1 MAGAIMNKVWD
12 LFGMDTERD
21 AEEVEEK
28 TYDNNDY
35 DTYDGYDEEEND
47 EIEDR
52 RIFGKRNK
60 EKVVSMPQTQQIKMV
75 ICQPTSFE
83 QSESICNLLK
93 EKKSIIVNLEY
104 VNKDIARRIVDVVS
118 GAVHALDGNL
128 QKVSNSIFLVAP
140 YNYDIINEMAREE
153 IKNKLS
159 VSWLRNNSNN

>member
-1 MAGAIMNKVWD
+1 MSGAIMEKVWGMLGFPEKEEEETEELDYDKNLDIEDQEKEEEEESRRFCGKRSNKV
-12 LFGMDTERD
+12 
-21 AEEVEEK
+21 V
-28 TYDNNDY
+28 N
-35 DTYDGYDEEEND
+35 
-47 EIEDR
+47 
-52 RIFGKRNK
+52 
-60 EKVVSMPQTQQIKMV
+60 MPQTQQVKMV
-75 ICQPTSFE
+75 ICQPTTFE
-83 QSESICNLLK
+83 QSENICNLLK

-140 YNYDIINEMAREE
+140 YNSDIRNQMAREE

>member
-1 MAGAIMNKVWD
+1 MSGAIMEKVWGF
-12 LFGMDTERD
+12 LGMEPEQENN
-21 AEEVEEK
+21 EEVENEDYIE
-28 TYDNNDY
+28 TNDIQ
-35 DTYDGYDEEEND
+35 DTDEDEE
-47 EIEDR
+47 R
-52 RIFGKRNK
+52 RPWNRRSS
-60 EKVVSMPQTQQIKMV
+60 KVVSMPQTQQVKMV

-83 QSESICNLLK
+83 QSENICTLLK

-140 YNYDIINEMAREE
+140 YNYDITNEMAREE

-159 VSWLRNNSNN
+159 VSWIKNNANN